1 MSKPPRSAPEEAA
14 LSRDYRELQTPGTD
28 RCPDPEALA
37 SLALNETPA
46 GQRESLADHIVACR
60 RCSESYQILA
70 RTHQEIGAARPA
82 RSPWIAAAAL
92 ALLAAGGVVL
102 WRSARREEV
111 YRGAGRQAPASVVPA
126 DGASSIPPPDVLRW
140 PVQRQ
145 DESYRVKL
153 FAADGQALWQ
163 SKVVTANQARV
174 PEDVRSRLQAGK
186 SYFWSVEVRMPLET
200 QRLGPFSF
208 TLAP

>member
-1 MSKPPRSAPEEAA
+1 MSKRPPSVPEETA
-14 LSRDYRELQTPGTD
+14 LSRDYRELQTPGSD

-37 SLALNETPA
+37 ALALNETPP

-70 RTHQEIGAARPA
+70 RTHQEIRAV
-82 RSPWIAAAAL
+82 RSASRTWIAAAAL
-92 ALLAAGGVVL
+92 VLLAAGAVVV
-102 WRSARREEV
+102 WQSARRDEV
-111 YRGAGRQAPASVVPA
+111 YRGSRRSPASVVPA
-126 DGASSIPPPDVLRW
+126 DGASSVAAPAVLRW
-140 PVQRQ
+140 PAQPQ
-145 DESYRVKL
+145 AEAYRVKL

-163 SKVVTANQARV
+163 SDVITSNQAPV
-174 PEDVRSRLQAGK
+174 PESVRSRLQAGK

>member
-1 MSKPPRSAPEEAA
+1 MSKPPRSVPEEAA

-28 RCPDPEALA
+28 QCPSLEELA
-37 SLALNETPA
+37 SLALRETPA

-70 RTHQEIGAARPA
+70 RTHQEIAGARPA

-102 WRSARREEV
+102 WRSARREDV
-111 YRGAGRQAPASVVPA
+111 YRGSARQSPVVVPA
-126 DGASSIPPPDVLRW
+126 DGASSIAAPNVLRW
-140 PVQRQ
+140 AVQPQ
-145 DESYRVKL
+145 AESYRVKL

-163 SKVVTANQARV
+163 SDVVAVNQARV
-174 PEDVRSRLQAGK
+174 PEDVRSRLGAGK

-208 TLAP
+208 TVAP